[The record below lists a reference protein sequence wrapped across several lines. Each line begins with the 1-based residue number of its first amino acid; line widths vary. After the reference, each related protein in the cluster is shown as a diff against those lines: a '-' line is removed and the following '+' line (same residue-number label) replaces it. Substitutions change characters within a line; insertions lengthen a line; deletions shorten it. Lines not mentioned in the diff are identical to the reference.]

1 MDTKRTLYNFF
12 KEYEECKDTMLFR
25 MMPSRVKSFLNLNT
39 VKMESLNR
47 DLHKLAREYF
57 EFTDT
62 DMVSA
67 PDEHGNMAPVVL
79 EGKDKEEYAKRLND
93 LLNEPIVIH
102 F

>member
-25 MMPSRVKSFLNLNT
+25 MMPSRVKSFLNFNNT
-39 VKMESLNR
+39 KFESLNR

-57 EFTDT
+57 EFTDM
-62 DMVSA
+62 DMVSV
-67 PDEHGNMAPVVL
+67 PDENGNMMPVLL
-79 EGKDKEEYAKRLND
+79 EGKDKEEYASRLNE
-93 LLNEPIVIH
+93 LLDQPIIIN